1 MKIEK
6 EKYVNI
12 DYVLKDDKGET
23 IDTTEGGDSM
33 SYIHGIG
40 ALIIG
45 LENALDGKTSG
56 AEVSVIVPPENG
68 YGLRNDDLMEEVPLS
83 DLQGIENLHEGMQLQ
98 AQTPYGVQ
106 IYTIAKINEDTVN
119 MDGNHP
125 LAGENLHFHVKINEV
140 RDATPEEIAGTSH
153 SCCGG
158 HGHHDHDHDHQEHEH
173 SGGCQSG
180 ACGCG

>member
-12 DYVLKDDKGET
+12 DYILKNDQGEI
-23 IDTTEGGDSM
+23 IDSTEDGDSM
-33 SYIHGIG
+33 GYIHGVG

-45 LENALDGKTSG
+45 LENALEGKTSG
-56 AEVSVIVPPENG
+56 AEVSVIIPPESG
-68 YGLRNDDLMEEVPLS
+68 YGLRNNELIEDVPLS
-83 DLQGIENLHEGMQLQ
+83 DLEGIQNLHEGMQLQ

-106 IYTIAKINEDTVN
+106 IYTVAKISGDTVS

-140 RDATPEEIAGTSH
+140 RDATPEELEGSSH

-158 HGHHDHDHDHQEHEH
+158 HHHDDDGHHHKHE
-173 SGGCQSG
+173 GGCKDG
-180 ACGCG
+180 ACTC